1 MTFALSSRTKLHVS
15 LAVAV
20 LTVVGS
26 AALSTPASAAKQKD
40 VLAACGRTKGCGY
53 IDTGNGTGYG
63 CSPHACFQCANGKC
77 HQTRLTSTGRSKYK
91 PGAGDTIGKVLSP
104 SHTKANDAPVHRGST
119 SSVKLATP
127 GNNHMRTGGRH

>member
-1 MTFALSSRTKLHVS
+1 MMLALSSRTTLRMS
-15 LAVAV
+15 LAIAV
-20 LTVVGS
+20 LTIVGS

-40 VLAACGRTKGCGY
+40 VLAACKRTAGCGY
-53 IDTGNGTGYG
+53 IDIGNGTGYG

-77 HQTRLTSTGRSKYK
+77 HQTRVTGTGRSNYK

-104 SHTKANDAPVHRGST
+104 SRTKANDAIVHRGNIAP
-119 SSVKLATP
+119 VKFATP